1 MAVRVEVKLK
11 ALKGRNKEKET
22 IRVALLNLGYESDVP
37 EIIVPLDVAREL
49 GFLPEL
55 PPDARMEEYYSVSGK
70 FTARKIPSA
79 VEIDLMGRKLTAD
92 VVISD
97 FEREVLLSDATV
109 SAFGIIIEEAKA
121 GKWRFRE

>member
-1 MAVRVEVKLK
+1 MAVRVEVKLR
-11 ALKGRNKEKET
+11 ALKGKGKEKEAT
-22 IRVALLNLGYESDVP
+22 KIALLNLGYESDVP
-37 EIIVPLDVAREL
+37 EAIIPLDVAQEL

-79 VEIDLMGRKLTAD
+79 VEINLMGRKLTAD

-109 SAFGIIIEEAKA
+109 SAFGIIIEEAKI

>member
-11 ALKGRNKEKET
+11 ALKGRGKEKET
-22 IRVALLNLGYESDVP
+22 TKVALLNLGYETDVP
-37 EIIVPLDVAREL
+37 ETIIPLDVAREL

-79 VEIDLMGRKLTAD
+79 VEIDLAGRKLTAD

-109 SAFGIIIEEAKA
+109 GAFGIIIEEAKA